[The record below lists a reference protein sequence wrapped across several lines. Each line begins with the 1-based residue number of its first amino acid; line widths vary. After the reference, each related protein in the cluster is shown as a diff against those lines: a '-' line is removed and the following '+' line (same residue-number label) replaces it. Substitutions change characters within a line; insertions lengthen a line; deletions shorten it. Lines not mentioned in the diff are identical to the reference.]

1 MNQDVIPQI
10 LQLPVNKIKMTA
22 YSFTVELPITSDIPD
37 RDERDIKIDK
47 EDALTWANS
56 PDVLIKKTT
65 ELVEKQ
71 WRESGSTGSPRMIPI
86 SIRRFLRS
94 FLWRAHSIALNS
106 RKPTLCV
113 KYAIPVDNVDVS
125 LLEGDTGEVLASQ
138 ITSCQRIIHQTDD
151 IDTGYGVLAVYK
163 NTFSANESTES
174 WYSSLVRRMRF
185 DREQMDV
192 LLANSKSYASSDDTF
207 ESLSLKADNLGYKLV
222 PKYINGIQFKDG
234 STPKLVLGES
244 EILFKV
250 NTTREIDLAKFL
262 FEKKKEDDLYN
273 LIEYDELNEYF
284 SGSEEEWFSL
294 TDAEKKSFRNV
305 MSQASRQLGDRIAK
319 LVGSAEC
326 AISAEKY
333 GLRIKLEFLK
343 PEE

>member
-1 MNQDVIPQI
+1 MNEDVIPQI
-10 LQLPVNKIKMTA
+10 LQLPVDKIKTTA
-22 YSFTVELPITSDIPD
+22 YSFTVELPITSDVPD
-37 RDERDIKIDK
+37 KDKRGIKIDK
-47 EDALTWANS
+47 EGALTWANS
-56 PDVLIKKTT
+56 PDVLTKKTA
-65 ELVEKQ
+65 ELVENQ
-71 WRESGSTGSPRMIPI
+71 WRESGSADSPRMIPI
-86 SIRRFLRS
+86 PTRRFLRS
-94 FLWRAHSIALNS
+94 FLWRAHSIVLNS
-106 RKPTLCV
+106 KKPTLSV
-113 KYAIPVDNVDVS
+113 KYVIPIDNVDVS

-151 IDTGYGVLAVYK
+151 IDTGYNVLAIYK

-174 WYSSLVRRMRF
+174 WYSSVVRRMRF
-185 DREQMDV
+185 DREQMNT
-192 LLANSKSYASSDDTF
+192 LLANAEPYMSSDDTF
-207 ESLSLKADNLGYKLV
+207 ESLSAKVDNLGYKLV

-262 FEKKKEDDLYN
+262 FEKKKEDDLYS

-294 TDAEKKSFRNV
+294 TDGEKKDFKTEMER
-305 MSQASRQLGDRIAK
+305 ASRQLGNRIAK

-326 AISAEKY
+326 VISAEKY
-333 GLRIKLEFLK
+333 GLRVKLEFLNPK
-343 PEE
+343 E